1 MKPATMLT
9 FIVLDLIAAAHLVRL
24 VVGLDVRVGGTVVP
38 VWFSALGFVFFGG
51 LAVGLWREHVAR
63 LPAT

>member
-1 MKPATMLT
+1 MKPTTMLT

-24 VVGLDVRVGGTVVP
+24 IVGLDVRVGGTVVP
-38 VWFSALGFVFFGG
+38 VWFSALGLVFFAG

-63 LPAT
+63 LPAA

>member
-24 VVGLDVRVGGTVVP
+24 MVGLDVRVGGTVVP
-38 VWFSALGFVFFGG
+38 VWFSALALVFFTG

-63 LPAT
+63 RPAV